1 MTDKETNEVM
11 NSGDLWETEAKTNP
25 CHERWNAR
33 QLYILCVGCE
43 QQEWMGKDLLG
54 SLKRTQDLGSDPNNE
69 GKTPIVGCIKNQR
82 RYQKTHILRINID
95 KKPSNDSVCPL
106 GELQSNSSQE

>member
-69 GKTPIVGCIKNQR
+69 GKDSHSWMYKES
-82 RYQKTHILRINID
+82 
-95 KKPSNDSVCPL
+95 KKVSEETRPQN
-106 GELQSNSSQE
+106 